1 MGHEKKWNDRQ
12 VKTVLGV
19 KQILFNISTTENR
32 KKTVW
37 RICILILGLKG
48 LKKSEKLTVMHVL
61 L

>member
-19 KQILFNISTTENR
+19 KQILFISTTENG
-32 KKTVW
+32 KKTAW